1 MLGGGGLWGIAWM
14 TGLFAGL
21 SEQGLDV
28 RLADKVIGT
37 SAGSVVGSQI
47 LSEVTFEELLQRQV
61 DPALQAHEV
70 SIPAHVAAAAEAA
83 TAILDEIIEP
93 QERLRQLGCFAQ
105 NALTASQADHRRDV
119 VRTRLVSEAW
129 PKTPL
134 LITAVDVLSGETSV
148 FDRNSGAH
156 LVDAVAASCAVP
168 KIWPPV
174 TIGSR
179 SYMDGGIRSLANAHL
194 ASDARRVLVVSPYS
208 RDARPFLGPSLRG
221 EVETLRARGVHVV
234 VIEADAEAIRV
245 AGATT
250 LEPSVRPAA
259 TKAGLTQ
266 ARNEADRL
274 RVALG

>member
-1 MLGGGGLWGIAWM
+1 VLGGGGLWGIAWM
-14 TGLFAGL
+14 TGLLAGL
-21 SEQGLDV
+21 SEHGLDV

-70 SIPAHVAAAAEAA
+70 SIPANVAAAAEAA

-93 QERLRQLGCFAQ
+93 QEKLRELGRFAQ
-105 NALTASQADHRRDV
+105 KALTASQADHRRDV
-119 VRTRLVSEAW
+119 VRSRLVSEAW

-134 LITAVDVLSGETSV
+134 LITAVDVLTGDTSV
-148 FDRNSGAH
+148 FDRHSGAQ

-168 KIWPPV
+168 KIWPTV

-179 SYMDGGIRSLANAHL
+179 SYMDGGVRSLANAHL
-194 ASDARRVLVVSPYS
+194 ASDARRVLVVSPFS
-208 RDARPFLGPSLRG
+208 RDARPFLGPSLRE
-221 EVETLRARGVHVV
+221 EVKTLTARGVHVV
-234 VIEADAEAIRV
+234 VIEADAEATRV

-259 TKAGLTQ
+259 TKAGLIQ
-266 ARNEADRL
+266 ARHEADRL
-274 RVALG
+274 RVELG